1 MIQNDCIAKLCKVHE
16 LKVCIF
22 SRLFTFPVARFCQ
35 ILKKH
40 LGKELCPGQD
50 LKPLACE
57 ASVLPFCHSHYLAI
71 VLKVEKLFKFLF
83 TLPVAQNCQKS
94 NIHSFAS
101 STLVLP
107 IWIQKW
113 FHSKM
118 TGIWKKFKSFEIIPN
133 FLERIPNLFQTFW
146 KSFQMFWK
154 WFQISWNLFQFFLFL
169 VIFIKNGLFSS
180 LFQCFTM

>member
-1 MIQNDCIAKLCKVHE
+1 M
-16 LKVCIF
+16 
-22 SRLFTFPVARFCQ
+22 PW
-35 ILKKH
+35 
-40 LGKELCPGQD
+40 PGFE
-50 LKPLACE
+50 PLACE

-83 TLPVAQNCQKS
+83 TLPVAKNCQKS

-118 TGIWKKFKSFEIIPN
+118 IGIWKKFKSFEIIPN
-133 FLERIPNLFQTFW
+133 FLEMIPNLFQTFW

-154 WFQISWNLFQFFLFL
+154 WFQISWNLFQFFLFH